1 MLSEPV
7 LMRFAAHAPLTLL
20 LTRAQA
26 GPTPIFCPPSPCI
39 DQDQDQDPGPRTQD
53 SGPCSVPLH
62 SFALD

>member
-1 MLSEPV
+1 MFSEPV
-7 LMRFAAHAPLTLL
+7 LMRFAAHASLTLL

-39 DQDQDQDPGPRTQD
+39 NQDSGPRTQD
-53 SGPCSVPLH
+53 PGPCSVPLH